1 MARGQELVEM
11 DISNRLSTMKYELEY
26 DTLPVR
32 ERDEFI
38 SRNSENWRESLM
50 AELGIVRPVK
60 D

>member
-1 MARGQELVEM
+1 MARGEQIVEM
-11 DISNRLSTMKYELEY
+11 DISNKLKDMKYEPEY

-38 SRNSENWRESLM
+38 KSRENWRESLM
-50 AELGIVRPVK
+50 NELGIVRPVK

>member
-11 DISNRLSTMKYELEY
+11 DISNRLSTMKYEPEY